1 MAQKPIGYYGE
12 FRPTGVDQSA
22 ARRFEALAGLAD
34 QVGDIAFEIG
44 AKRAE
49 KIGAEKGEKAGREA
63 AEAGTPA
70 ETKKGFLASMSIE
83 AQAYNTAMQSGYLS
97 QVSTDAKEQIERIA
111 AQYPNDTQAFQTN
124 VRQYTQ
130 GLLQGVGEDFQ
141 DEVSAT
147 INNYVSNAE
156 TAVFKNEVT
165 KNRQVAKDSV
175 DARLDG
181 LAIEIEEQSGT
192 GSRIQAETSLAEFD
206 TLLDSQV
213 AINAISLDVA
223 ETQKRSARNKLESG
237 LLKAELQAD
246 LESDNHVEAYKK
258 LQEFDKPA
266 SFTPSEWESF
276 KASAASDISRD
287 QSIYSA
293 SKKVTNQNAKKL
305 FDNYATAVSLGWEV
319 SPAETAE
326 VEQAVA
332 GTELAKQLEVI
343 QQLSMFSL
351 EPTSVR
357 NKILSEADTGV
368 LADADQYAK
377 LIATEQNIQ
386 KELAKDPL
394 AFGSKQGIV
403 TLDEFDPFSPESLT
417 NRLAQ
422 SEIASAHYGVS
433 VSPITDNEAQVLS
446 DQITQMTVPEKI
458 ALAKTLQQAP
468 EIWGSIAGKNQ
479 AVFAQVGAI
488 GDENIMQRVLSGQE
502 AIAMK
507 NVIPLKRSEYL
518 APFDDYVG
526 NVYGA
531 EDRSATAQAAL
542 AYYAATQTPGE
553 DFDEGMFL
561 DAVEA
566 VTGGI
571 SEVNGYKTQLPR
583 GVDSD
588 SFNDFIDAIDFDF
601 IEENGGLGYIDP
613 VTLKR
618 VPYPDRYINDV
629 IKNSQVTNKN
639 NTEYLFTNGV
649 SVFVRM
655 DNGEPFTFSY
665 DDSVVA
671 RETAKRRSREEKTQA
686 TVESMMFGTP
696 LADTE

>member
-22 ARRFEALAGLAD
+22 ARRFQALAGLAD

-97 QVSTDAKEQIERIA
+97 EVSTDAKEQIERIA
-111 AQYPNDTQAFQTN
+111 AEHPNDTKAFQTN

-130 GLLQGVGEDFQ
+130 GVLQGVGEDFK

-165 KNRQVAKDSV
+165 KNRQVAKDAV

-181 LAIEIEEQSGT
+181 LAIEIEENSGT
-192 GSRIQAETSLAEFD
+192 GSRIQAETSLAEVHA
-206 TLLDSQV
+206 LLDSQV

-223 ETQKRSARNKLESG
+223 ETQKRSARNQLESG

-276 KASAASDISRD
+276 RASAASDISRD
-287 QSIYSA
+287 QSIYNA
-293 SKKVTNQNAKKL
+293 SQEVAGQNAKKL
-305 FDNYATAVSLGWEV
+305 FDDWATAVSLGWEV

-332 GTELAKQLEVI
+332 GTELAKQLEDI
-343 QQLSMFSL
+343 RQLSMFSL
-351 EPTSVR
+351 ESTIVR
-357 NKILSEADTGV
+357 NKILSKADTGV
-368 LADADQYAK
+368 LVDAGRYAK

-386 KELAKDPL
+386 KALAEDAL
-394 AFGSKQGIV
+394 AFGNKQGIV

-422 SEIASAHYGVS
+422 AEIASAHYGVS
-433 VSPITDNEAQVLS
+433 VPPITDNEAQVLS

-458 ALAKTLQQAP
+458 KLAKTLQQAP

-488 GDENIMQRVLSGQE
+488 GDEDIMQRVLSGQE

-507 NVIPLKRSEYL
+507 NVIPPTRSEYL
-518 APFDDYVG
+518 ATFEDYVG

-531 EDRSATAQAAL
+531 EDRAATAQAAI
-542 AYYAATQTPGE
+542 AYYAATQTPGK
-553 DFDEGMFL
+553 DFDVDMFV
-561 DAVEA
+561 DAVKA

-583 GVDSD
+583 GVDAD
-588 SFNDFIDAIDFDF
+588 RFVEFIDAIDPQF

-618 VPYPDRYINDV
+618 VSYPDSYINKV

-639 NTEYLFTNGV
+639 NSEFLFTNGS

-655 DNGEPFTFSY
+655 DNGQPFMFSY
-665 DDSVVA
+665 DETVIA
-671 RETAKRRSREEKTQA
+671 REIAREATRRREAWQGVRTGA
-686 TVESMMFGTP
+686 AGRLM
-696 LADTE
+696 

>member
-22 ARRFEALAGLAD
+22 ARRFQALAGLAD
-34 QVGDIAFEIG
+34 QVGDIAFQIG
-44 AKRAE
+44 SKKAE
-49 KIGAEKGEKAGREA
+49 KVGAEKGGKAGREA
-63 AEAGTPA
+63 AEAGTSA

-83 AQAYNTAMQSGYLS
+83 AQAYNTAMKSAYLS
-97 QVSTDAKEQIERIA
+97 EVSTDAKEQIERIA
-111 AQYPNDTQAFQTN
+111 AEHPDNTTAFLKN
-124 VRQYTQ
+124 AAGYRK
-130 GLLQGVGEDFQ
+130 GLLEGDDAIVSEDFR
-141 DEVSAT
+141 DEIAAT
-147 INNYVSNAE
+147 VDNYIANAQ
-156 TAVFKNEVT
+156 TAVFKNQVA
-165 KNRQVAKDSV
+165 KNRQVAKDAD
-175 DARLDG
+175 DARLDV
-181 LAIEIEEQSGT
+181 LAIEIEERSAT
-192 GSRIQAETSLAEFD
+192 GSRIQAEVSLANLY

-223 ETQKRSARNKLESG
+223 ETQKRSARNQLESG

-276 KASAASDISRD
+276 RASAASDISRD
-287 QSIYSA
+287 QSIYNA
-293 SKKVTNQNAKKL
+293 SQEVAGQNAKKL
-305 FDNYATAVSLGWEV
+305 FDNWATAISLGWEV

-326 VEQAVA
+326 VERAVA

-386 KELAKDPL
+386 KALAEDAL
-394 AFGSKQGIV
+394 AFGNKQGIV
-403 TLDEFDPFSPESLT
+403 TLDEFDPASPESLT

-422 SEIASAHYGVS
+422 AEIASAHYGVP

-458 ALAKTLQQAP
+458 KLAKTLQQAP

-488 GDENIMQRVLSGQE
+488 GNPDIMQRVLSGHE
-502 AIAMK
+502 AIAMG
-507 NVIPLKRSEYL
+507 NVTPPTRSEYL
-518 APFDDYVG
+518 PPFENYVG

-531 EDRSATAQAAL
+531 EDRAATAQAAI
-542 AYYAATQTPGE
+542 AYYVATQTPGE
-553 DFDEGMFL
+553 YFDQSMFV
-561 DAVEA
+561 DAVKA

-583 GVDSD
+583 GVDAD
-588 SFNDFIDAIDFDF
+588 RFVEFIDAIDPQF

-618 VPYPDRYINDV
+618 VSYPDSYINKV
-629 IKNSQVTNKN
+629 IKNSQVTNDD
-639 NTEYLFTNGV
+639 NTKYLFTNG
-649 SVFVRM
+649 SSAFFRM
-655 DNGEPFTFSY
+655 DNGQPFMFSY
-665 DDSVVA
+665 DATVIA
-671 RETAKRRSREEKTQA
+671 RERAREAARRREAWQ
-686 TVESMMFGTP
+686 
-696 LADTE
+696 DTRKGAAGRLM

>member
-22 ARRFEALAGLAD
+22 ARRFQALAGLAD

-63 AEAGTPA
+63 AEAGTSA

-97 QVSTDAKEQIERIA
+97 EVSTDAKEQIERIA
-111 AQYPNDTQAFQTN
+111 AEHPDNTKAFLTKAKAY
-124 VRQYTQ
+124 RK
-130 GLLQGVGEDFQ
+130 GLLEGDDAIVSEDFR
-141 DEVSAT
+141 DAIAAT
-147 INNYVSNAE
+147 VDNYVANAE
-156 TAVFKNEVT
+156 TAVFKNQVA
-165 KNRQVAKDSV
+165 KNRQVAKDAD
-175 DARLDG
+175 DARLDV
-181 LAIEIEEQSGT
+181 LAIEIEERSAT
-192 GSRIQAETSLAEFD
+192 GSRIQAEVSLANLY

-223 ETQKRSARNKLESG
+223 ETQKRSARNQLESG

-276 KASAASDISRD
+276 RASAASAISRD
-287 QSIYSA
+287 QSIYNA
-293 SKKVTNQNAKKL
+293 SQEVAGQNAKKL
-305 FDNYATAVSLGWEV
+305 FDDWATAVSLGWEV

-332 GTELAKQLEVI
+332 GTELAKQLEDI
-343 QQLSMFSL
+343 RQLSMFSL
-351 EPTSVR
+351 ESTIVR
-357 NKILSEADTGV
+357 NERLSELNTGV
-368 LADADQYAK
+368 LADADRYAK
-377 LIATEQNIQ
+377 HLATEQNIQ
-386 KELAKDPL
+386 KALAEDAL
-394 AFGSKQGIV
+394 AFGNKQGIV

-422 SEIASAHYGVS
+422 AEIASAHYGVS
-433 VSPITDNEAQVLS
+433 VPPITDNEAQVLS

-458 ALAKTLQQAP
+458 VLAKTLQQAP

-488 GDENIMQRVLSGQE
+488 GNEDIMHRVLSGQE

-507 NVIPLKRSEYL
+507 NVTPPTRSEYL
-518 APFDDYVG
+518 APFEDYVG

-531 EDRSATAQAAL
+531 EDRAATAQAAI

-553 DFDEGMFL
+553 DFDVDMFV
-561 DAVEA
+561 DAVKA

-583 GVDSD
+583 GVDAD
-588 SFNDFIDAIDFDF
+588 RFVEFIDAIDPQF
-601 IEENGGLGYIDP
+601 IEENGGLGYIEDP
-613 VTLKR
+613 LTLKK
-618 VPYPDRYINDV
+618 VSYPETYINKV
-629 IKNSQVTNKN
+629 IKNSQVTNDD
-639 NTEYLFTNGV
+639 NTKYLFTNGS

-655 DNGEPFTFSY
+655 DNGQPFMFSY
-665 DDSVVA
+665 DATVIA
-671 RETAKRRSREEKTQA
+671 RERAREAARINAYIASTSSTSISR
-686 TVESMMFGTP
+686 M
-696 LADTE
+696 